1 MGGGVT
7 LCEWVRLLKGK
18 YLGIMRAAHAKD
30 PWTFQP
36 LRGRKS
42 PLKNSF
48 QKGSGHAV
56 FKMDKQPGPTVLF
69 YWNSAQCYWQP
80 GWEGSLAENGY
91 MLYKYG

>member
-1 MGGGVT
+1 MRMGEIT
-7 LCEWVRLLKGK
+7 KGEISGHNEGSPRK
-18 YLGIMRAAHAKD
+18 G
-30 PWTFQP
+30 P
-36 LRGRKS
+36 LDIPAFKGQEK